1 MVATELE
8 AESVLDIDATWHI
21 AHVYPRREM
30 VFADYLRQRDVPVYL
45 PMAITRRAATGRMIE
60 TEHPLF
66 MGYLF
71 FAGAG
76 DAVYAAKSAG
86 QLYKGGVW
94 PIRNQ
99 AKTVAEL
106 KSVELRLKLSG
117 YAMASTLQPG
127 VLVEVIR
134 GPFRGVRA
142 YLIEL
147 RRDGARVVLPVNMLG
162 KQVDTEIDAAD
173 VEPI

>member
-1 MVATELE
+1 MVATEIE
-8 AESVLDIDATWHI
+8 TESVLDIDATWHI
-21 AHVYPRREM
+21 AHVFPRREM

-60 TEHPLF
+60 REHPLF

-71 FAGAG
+71 FAGEG

-94 PIRNQ
+94 PINNQ

-117 YAMASTLQPG
+117 YAMASPLQAG
-127 VLVEVIR
+127 SMVEVIR
-134 GPFRGVRA
+134 GPFLGVRGR
-142 YLIEL
+142 LIEI
-147 RRDGARVVLPVNMLG
+147 RNSGVRVVLPVAMLG

-173 VEPI
+173 VEPV